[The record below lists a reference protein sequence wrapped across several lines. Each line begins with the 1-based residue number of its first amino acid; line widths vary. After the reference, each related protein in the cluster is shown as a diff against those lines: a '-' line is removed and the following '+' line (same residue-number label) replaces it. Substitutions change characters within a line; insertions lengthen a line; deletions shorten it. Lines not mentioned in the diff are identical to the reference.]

1 MTQIDLLSETA
12 KVADNLLRNADL
24 GPLCGIE
31 AIAGGRNNRAYRI
44 ASPRGHWLFKQYFQ
58 DPSGGRDRCGSE
70 WDWSTFCWKL
80 GVRACPEPI
89 ATDSLHRASL
99 FEFIT
104 GRHLEQNQISAN
116 HVEQAASYV
125 AEVNRF
131 RDHPAAMKIAQAAES
146 CFSMEEH
153 LACVEQRI
161 ERLEKLAVNERLD
174 AELQD
179 WLQKSLRPVWNS
191 LQENV
196 RSTDILHSLTEKLPQ
211 SQRCLSPS
219 DFGFHNALLE
229 RGGQLRFL
237 DFEYA
242 GWDDPAKLVCDF
254 FWQPQF
260 PVPRQWAKGL
270 ISAFMTPD
278 SEPQLIHRIH
288 LLFPVYG
295 IKWCCLILNE
305 FVVSDRQRREFAQA
319 MSLENGRK
327 FQQLENAKQL
337 LQALTLNPFA
347 GLVDEVQERPCH
359 EANQNQ

>member
-1 MTQIDLLSETA
+1 MTQVDLLSEAT

-31 AIAGGRNNRAYRI
+31 AMAGGRNNRAYRI
-44 ASPRGHWLFKQYFQ
+44 EGPGGHWLLKQYFQ
-58 DPSGGRDRCGSE
+58 DPSGGRDRCGAE
-70 WDWSTFCWKL
+70 WGWSTFCWQQ
-80 GVRACPEPI
+80 GVRACPAPI
-89 ATDSLHRASL
+89 ATDSLHHASL
-99 FEFIT
+99 FEFIS
-104 GRHLEQNQISAN
+104 GRHLEQHEISVT
-116 HVEQAASYV
+116 HVEQAARYV

-131 RDHPAAMKIAQAAES
+131 RDHPSARKIAQAAES

-153 LACVEQRI
+153 LACVERRI
-161 ERLEKLAVNERLD
+161 VRLENLAVNEGLD
-174 AELQD
+174 AELQE
-179 WLQKSLRPVWNS
+179 WLQKSLRPVWHS

-196 RSTDILHSLTEKLPQ
+196 RSTDCVHSLTEKLPQ

-229 RGGQLRFL
+229 RSGQLRFI

-242 GWDDPAKLVCDF
+242 GWDDPAKLICDF

-260 PVPRQWAKGL
+260 PVSRQWAKGL
-270 ISAFMTPD
+270 IPTLMTPD
-278 SEPQLIHRIH
+278 FGPQLIARIN

-305 FVVSDRQRREFAQA
+305 FVASDRQRREFAQA

-347 GLVDEVQERPCH
+347 CLVDES
-359 EANQNQ
+359 